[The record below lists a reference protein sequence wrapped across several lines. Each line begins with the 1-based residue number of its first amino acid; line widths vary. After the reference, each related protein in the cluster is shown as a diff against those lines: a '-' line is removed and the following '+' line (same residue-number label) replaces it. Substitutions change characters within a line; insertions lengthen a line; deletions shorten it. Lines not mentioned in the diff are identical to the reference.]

1 MRWTQQRQA
10 RSVFAGRLSVSG
22 HSAQDDRRCSVRQ
35 NRVVL
40 TPVAGAKL
48 PVANSIR
55 PDRFSHQ
62 AGSDGGKT
70 NSSPGRARHK
80 PSNHCAGNAGVLRL
94 YLYARVR
101 ILMHTLHTRPRV
113 QQAPGIPCSLCFGG
127 KEFQQSSGACASR
140 ERGFIPMPDAVIASE
155 AKQSMRS
162 SCENGLLRF
171 ARNDAD
177 RPQRTGNPH
186 AREITV
192 CGCIELEA
200 TPPASPISWR
210 SRGGPSARSPGSCA
224 DRRC

>member
-1 MRWTQQRQA
+1 MRWTRQRQA

-22 HSAQDDRRCSVRQ
+22 HGAQDDRRCSVRQ

-48 PVANSIR
+48 PVVNLIQ
-55 PDRFSHQ
+55 PDRLSHQ

-113 QQAPGIPCSLCFGG
+113 QQAPGIPCSLSGG
-127 KEFQQSSGACASR
+127 TRFKQTSGSLSR
-140 ERGFIPMPDAVIASE
+140 ENADAYSVVIT
-155 AKQSMRS
+155 R
-162 SCENGLLRF
+162 LV
-171 ARNDAD
+171 RNCALG
-177 RPQRTGNPH
+177 RVIQY
-186 AREITV
+186 
-192 CGCIELEA
+192 
-200 TPPASPISWR
+200 
-210 SRGGPSARSPGSCA
+210 SRDSN
-224 DRRC
+224 D